1 MNKVTKDKM
10 IVPCKESQ
18 PLSSQ
23 QPQFIYVDDKQQV
36 SFQSLEPM
44 EITIAHTKKET
55 KISLSNR
62 LAGMVEKE
70 SITGITK
77 NLIDL
82 VKEIQKL

>member
-1 MNKVTKDKM
+1 MNKITKDK
-10 IVPCKESQ
+10 IIAPCKEIQ
-18 PLSSQ
+18 PFSSQ

-36 SFQSLEPM
+36 SFQSIEPM
-44 EITIAHTKKET
+44 EITITHTKKET

-70 SITGITK
+70 SITGIIK

-82 VKEIQKL
+82 AKEIQKL

>member
-1 MNKVTKDKM
+1 MKKITKDKM
-10 IVPCKESQ
+10 IVPCKENQ

-23 QPQFIYVDDKQQV
+23 QPFLYMDGTPPMFK
-36 SFQSLEPM
+36 SLEPM
-44 EITIAHTKKET
+44 EITITQTKKET

-62 LAGMVEKE
+62 LSDMVEKE
-70 SITGITK
+70 SITGIIK

>member
-1 MNKVTKDKM
+1 MKKITKDK
-10 IVPCKESQ
+10 IIEPCKESQ

-36 SFQSLEPM
+36 SFQPIEPM
-44 EITIAHTKKET
+44 EITIMRTKKET

-62 LAGMVEKE
+62 LAGVIEKE
-70 SITGITK
+70 SVTGIIK

>member
-1 MNKVTKDKM
+1 MDFEQT
-10 IVPCKESQ
+10 
-18 PLSSQ
+18 

-82 VKEIQKL
+82 VKELRKL

>member
-1 MNKVTKDKM
+1 MNSEKIKKCGFA
-10 IVPCKESQ
+10 PCKESQ

-23 QPQFIYVDDKQQV
+23 QPFIYVDDKQQV
-36 SFQSLEPM
+36 SFQPIEPM
-44 EITIAHTKKET
+44 EITITQTKKEI

-70 SITGITK
+70 SVTGIIK
-77 NLIDL
+77 NLIVL

>member
-1 MNKVTKDKM
+1 MAINKERLEEL
-10 IVPCKESQ
+10 IKEGYGEQ
-18 PLSSQ
+18 
-23 QPQFIYVDDKQQV
+23 IK
-36 SFQSLEPM
+36 SLEPM

>member
-1 MNKVTKDKM
+1 MKKITKDK
-10 IVPCKESQ
+10 IIAPCKANQ

-23 QPQFIYVDDKQQV
+23 QPPFIYVDDKQQV
-36 SFQSLEPM
+36 SFQPIEPM
-44 EITIAHTKKET
+44 EIIITHTKKET

-70 SITGITK
+70 SITGIIK
-77 NLIDL
+77 NLINL

>member
-1 MNKVTKDKM
+1 MKKTTKDKI

-23 QPQFIYVDDKQQV
+23 QPFIYVDDKQQV
-36 SFQSLEPM
+36 SFQPIEPM
-44 EITIAHTKKET
+44 EITIMHTKKET

-62 LAGMVEKE
+62 LAGVIEKE
-70 SITGITK
+70 SVVKITK